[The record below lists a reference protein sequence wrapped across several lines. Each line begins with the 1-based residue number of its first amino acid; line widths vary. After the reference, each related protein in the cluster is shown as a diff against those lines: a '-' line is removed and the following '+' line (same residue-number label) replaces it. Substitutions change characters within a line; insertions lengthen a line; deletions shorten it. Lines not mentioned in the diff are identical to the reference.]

1 VKPRSRLPSD
11 LSADLSADLP
21 VARGADFSADL
32 PVARGADFSAAWA
45 RRRSWLRRAIGLL
58 PLLHGVPL
66 LVYLL
71 MRGAVTS
78 AAPEGLPELQ
88 WGRLYGLVSLLNE
101 LTPWFFLP
109 VPLWL
114 VTAAIAR
121 TRVAFLSTLLP
132 LALFLALYGDLFVP
146 RPAHLAAWLGKP
158 PEPET
163 RLRVMTFNI
172 LASTRPTADLAR
184 IVVDANPDV
193 LLTQET
199 MPALATS
206 LDTSIGAVYPY
217 ASLRTNGLW
226 EAQGIWSRLPIL
238 SEERWDGSQRGANW
252 QHAVVD
258 VHGRRVHLVSLHLT
272 TPRVT
277 FRRTESFLV
286 PVSVGEVSAARRQEV
301 AWLGPRL
308 RALAASGEPVIVAGD
323 LNLTDQTP
331 EFQRLLDAG
340 YTDAYR
346 QAGWGF
352 GMTYPGLPRLRLGR
366 GIAIIGF
373 PLVGIDHIL
382 LSSGAQA
389 RTATVWPESGSS
401 DHRPVVVDVVLRPA
415 G

>member
-1 VKPRSRLPSD
+1 MRARSGPPSD
-11 LSADLSADLP
+11 LSAGLSA
-21 VARGADFSADL
+21 AGTTASSA
-32 PVARGADFSAAWA
+32 VWA
-45 RRRSWLRRAIGLL
+45 RRRMWLRQALGLL
-58 PLLHGVPL
+58 PLLHGLPL

-78 AAPEGLPELQ
+78 AAPEGFPERQ
-88 WGRLYGLVSLLNE
+88 WGRLYDLVSLLNE
-101 LTPWFFLP
+101 LTPWYFLP

-114 VTAAIAR
+114 GTAAIAR
-121 TRVAFLSTLLP
+121 TKVAFLATLLP

-146 RPAHLAAWLGKP
+146 RPAHLAAWFGKP
-158 PEPET
+158 PEPEA

-172 LASTRPTADLAR
+172 LATARPTADLAR
-184 IVVDANPDV
+184 VVVDVNPDV
-193 LLTQET
+193 ILTQET

-206 LDTSIGAVYPY
+206 LDASIGTVYPY
-217 ASLRTNGLW
+217 TRLRTDGLW

-238 SEERWDGSQRGANW
+238 SEERWEGSQRGANW

-258 VHGRRVHLVSLHLT
+258 VHGRRVHLVNLHLT

-277 FRRTESFLV
+277 VRRTESFLV
-286 PVSVGEVSAARRQEV
+286 PVVVGEVSVARRQEV

-308 RALAASGEPVIVAGD
+308 RALAATGEPVIVAGD

-340 YTDAYR
+340 YADAYR

-352 GMTYPGLPRLRLGR
+352 GMTYPGLPRVRLGR
-366 GIAIIGF
+366 SGAVIGF
-373 PLVGIDHIL
+373 PLIGIDHVL
-382 LSSGAQA
+382 LSSGVQA
-389 RTATVWPESGSS
+389 RSARVWPDSGSS
-401 DHRPVVVDVVLRPA
+401 DHRPVVVDVVLRQA